1 MKRILAILLAVAML
15 CTVVPFGALVSAAE
29 GNLVENG
36 DFEDGTT
43 SGWATYNK
51 TTISIDNQ
59 EVGSGQYS
67 ARVEMKDD
75 WALTHF
81 NATLTP
87 NTDYVLIFKAKSSNG
102 YDFNINMQRADW
114 SDVVQRLPV
123 DAQDTWTEHRLEFNS
138 GSEGALMFHFQSGRV
153 AADNHVLWLDDVILV
168 EKANAPAIP
177 EEVVEGNLITNP
189 GFESGAEGWTLGE
202 NVAVVTDDKL
212 HSGSSALK
220 VDENGSSV
228 LMMSQKVAV
237 KPNTDY
243 VVSVWYY
250 CYANA
255 AVNAAYFFDVDG
267 ANPDYAWE
275 GGTFVDQ
282 GRNRVYPGSALNT
295 WNQAI
300 LKFNTGSSEEVTVRL
315 SNYRADGGQYY
326 FDDIA
331 LVEYGNND
339 APDEPPVPDALITN
353 GDFETGDGT
362 GWELGGSTVIGA
374 EFGKNSFGVK
384 LEGIDTWGN
393 SLTVT
398 GIAVEPN
405 TEYVLSFDI
414 NGGTAGLYIQS
425 NGANVLDPQW
435 PGNNGGW
442 ATKEYSFNTGNYTSI
457 NISFNGC
464 EAAAGVKYL
473 DNIKL
478 VKVIEPSNDGYI
490 INGDF
495 ETGVRNNW
503 TVNGTASIN
512 GEAAKDGNFGISFTG
527 TGTWGDGFFQT
538 FAVEPNTKYVLTYDI
553 KTVEGGAGTLYV
565 RGGPDKNE
573 WAFTDDLDGNNNN
586 LSSAGDWE
594 TQTVVFDSKS
604 NTYVCVH
611 FNGAAGGTHYFDNVS
626 IAKYVEPEVPA
637 DDILKNGD
645 FETGDTSS
653 WVPMWDATTVMVA
666 GHDSQYAAEVTATL
680 WNSLAQEIRVEKN
693 KEYTISFWAKKGSG
707 APNVSVL
714 VKDVAGNQNINQAH
728 MNNVTEEWEQ
738 FSFTFN
744 AGECTNPTLLI
755 MANADTGTVVVDD
768 IVITKNEAEEP
779 EEPEVPAG
787 SNLVTGG
794 DFETGA
800 LGEGWILSASGT
812 SQSGI
817 SAEAAK
823 DGKYGY
829 LVSGTRWEE
838 ILKSNVYNLI
848 PGSKYTVTFDA
859 KSVSNSVQANFQ
871 VKHSLNA
878 NEVTGSNLIMDYPVF
893 TEEWKTYT
901 YSFDATGETHPY
913 SGLLFVRLDGD
924 FYIDNVRVTAENA
937 SGLLANGSFET
948 GDAGWTLGEN
958 ASVVTGEQA
967 RDGAAALKTN
977 ENGSSILMASQSVQ
991 LTPNTDYVVTG
1002 WFYFYGNIDTN
1013 PAYFFNVEGATPDYA
1028 WEYGTFKD
1036 RNDNRQYVN
1045 GAANAWVMTRLK
1057 FNSGDTGVVN
1067 VSLVN
1072 YRTDGGQYYFDDF
1085 KLVEYDES
1093 DYDGSGYVGNSNQEK
1108 AEGADIRVMSYNVL
1122 MDNAEYGGINWG
1134 QPMDKPFSGTGT
1146 RDGNAAIM
1154 IGHYAPDVIGFQEFS
1169 YNWYQG
1175 IRTAL
1180 PQYEFVN
1187 DVDPE
1192 SGNEDFMCTALAY
1205 NTETVELVE
1214 SRLFKN
1220 TKTRWGVLRFRYVNA
1235 GIFRLK
1241 ATGQMFIVTSLHPDA
1256 GEVNGDG
1263 LHRPHQLKEDAEFIK
1278 ALEEEFRVPV
1288 ISTGDYNSGSS
1299 ADEFQTFMEI
1309 TGMRDSNTKN
1319 GGSVIDHVMINSYVQ
1334 SLYATTVTD
1343 AIVAGASDHLAVFS
1357 DLKLL
1362 DGASYSID
1370 AILNNIKTQGR
1381 TEMVDG
1387 TLMLDWSISGIEFKA
1402 NCSGTVKATFNAKK
1416 IGDTTAQ
1423 GGVYFTIVVDGVAKD
1438 RAYCHITKAGETEI
1452 VLAEGLAAG
1461 EHTFAIYRQTEHQY
1475 GEVGISSISLD
1486 GTLAAKPADSDLYI
1500 EFIGDS
1506 ITAAYGCLSNDVNQK
1521 DPGKPLYSDATQ
1533 GYAYLTAK
1541 ALGADWSSVA
1551 WSGLGCKYGYSST
1564 TMQQVY
1570 PMQRYNYDKNTAYDF
1585 SARVPDIIVFALGT
1599 NDDAIQKDAALRK
1612 AGMVEMLNLVRE
1624 KNPGVKIVWIYNMMT
1639 SGINK
1644 QIEEIINE
1652 MGGEEAGLYSLKLTM
1667 NTSGGGWHPNLA
1679 GQKKFADDLTAF
1691 IQTTFMKPPK
1701 QVTGMSIVTEPTKT
1715 QYQIGD
1721 KLDTTG
1727 LVLELTYDDGST
1739 EQVTEGFT
1747 TRGFQSVTA
1756 GKRKVT
1762 VVYGDFSDSYQ
1773 YEVVDNETPVDPPID
1788 PPVDPAKNGWVEE
1801 DGKWAYYVDDV
1812 KVVNKWMLDSVGWCY
1827 VGADGYCV
1835 TNKWVADSKGWC
1847 YLDDQG
1853 RMVTNKWVKDSVG
1866 WCYIGEAGYCLTNA
1880 WVKDS
1885 VGWCYL
1891 DANGRMVYNTT
1902 VDGYYVNADGYRV
1915 G

>member
-1 MKRILAILLAVAML
+1 
-15 CTVVPFGALVSAAE
+15 
-29 GNLVENG
+29 
-36 DFEDGTT
+36 
-43 SGWATYNK
+43 
-51 TTISIDNQ
+51 
-59 EVGSGQYS
+59 
-67 ARVEMKDD
+67 
-75 WALTHF
+75 
-81 NATLTP
+81 
-87 NTDYVLIFKAKSSNG
+87 
-102 YDFNINMQRADW
+102 
-114 SDVVQRLPV
+114 
-123 DAQDTWTEHRLEFNS
+123 
-138 GSEGALMFHFQSGRV
+138 
-153 AADNHVLWLDDVILV
+153 
-168 EKANAPAIP
+168 
-177 EEVVEGNLITNP
+177 
-189 GFESGAEGWTLGE
+189 
-202 NVAVVTDDKL
+202 
-212 HSGSSALK
+212 
-220 VDENGSSV
+220 
-228 LMMSQKVAV
+228 
-237 KPNTDY
+237 
-243 VVSVWYY
+243 
-250 CYANA
+250 
-255 AVNAAYFFDVDG
+255 
-267 ANPDYAWE
+267 
-275 GGTFVDQ
+275 
-282 GRNRVYPGSALNT
+282 
-295 WNQAI
+295 
-300 LKFNTGSSEEVTVRL
+300 
-315 SNYRADGGQYY
+315 
-326 FDDIA
+326 
-331 LVEYGNND
+331 
-339 APDEPPVPDALITN
+339 
-353 GDFETGDGT
+353 
-362 GWELGGSTVIGA
+362 
-374 EFGKNSFGVK
+374 
-384 LEGIDTWGN
+384 
-393 SLTVT
+393 
-398 GIAVEPN
+398 
-405 TEYVLSFDI
+405 
-414 NGGTAGLYIQS
+414 
-425 NGANVLDPQW
+425 
-435 PGNNGGW
+435 
-442 ATKEYSFNTGNYTSI
+442 
-457 NISFNGC
+457 
-464 EAAAGVKYL
+464 
-473 DNIKL
+473 
-478 VKVIEPSNDGYI
+478 
-490 INGDF
+490 
-495 ETGVRNNW
+495 
-503 TVNGTASIN
+503 
-512 GEAAKDGNFGISFTG
+512 
-527 TGTWGDGFFQT
+527 
-538 FAVEPNTKYVLTYDI
+538 
-553 KTVEGGAGTLYV
+553 
-565 RGGPDKNE
+565 
-573 WAFTDDLDGNNNN
+573 
-586 LSSAGDWE
+586 
-594 TQTVVFDSKS
+594 
-604 NTYVCVH
+604 
-611 FNGAAGGTHYFDNVS
+611 
-626 IAKYVEPEVPA
+626 
-637 DDILKNGD
+637 DILKNGD

-744 AGECTNPTLLI
+744 AGECTNPTVLI
-755 MANADTGTVVVDD
+755 MANADTGTIVVDD

-779 EEPEVPAG
+779 EDPETPDGSRVIIDEGFESGVLNDQWPLGTAG
-787 SNLVTGG
+787 T
-794 DFETGA
+794 
-800 LGEGWILSASGT
+800 
-812 SQSGI
+812 SGI
-817 SAEAAK
+817 SESAAK
-823 DGKYGY
+823 DGKYGF
-829 LVSGTRWEE
+829 LISGVAWDE
-838 ILKSNVYNLI
+838 ILFSKPWAIEGGVTYTITFDVKGSKDGARMNFQIKNCPMDI
-848 PGSKYTVTFDA
+848 PGNG
-859 KSVSNSVQANFQ
+859 NSIVNNYLTLTADWQT
-871 VKHSLNA
+871 L
-878 NEVTGSNLIMDYPVF
+878 
-893 TEEWKTYT
+893 TYT
-901 YSFDATGETHPY
+901 FAKDSSIYNPGAS
-913 SGLLFVRLDGD
+913 LLFVGQGDD
-924 FYIDNVRVTAENA
+924 FYIDNISVTAA
-937 SGLLANGSFET
+937 SPSGMLTNGGFET
-948 GDAGWTLGEN
+948 GDGSSWILGAN
-958 ASVVTGEQA
+958 STVVAGEQTH
-967 RDGAAALKTN
+967 DGVAALKTN

-1002 WFYFYGNIDTN
+1002 WFYFYGNVDTN

-1343 AIVAGASDHLAVFS
+1343 AIAAGASDHLAVFS

-1461 EHTFAIYRQTEHQY
+1461 EHTFAIYRQTEHLY

-1773 YEVVDNETPVDPPID
+1773 YEVVDNETPVDPPVDPPID

-1812 KVVNKWMLDSVGWCY
+1812 KVVNKWMLDSVGWCYLGADGYCVTNKWVADSKGWCYLDDNGRMVTNKWVMDSVGWCYVGADGYCVTNKWVADSKGWCYLDDQGRMATNRWIMDSVGWCY